1 MRMIKIVLLSTA
13 LIGATSANALEALRN
28 IEEVDQGLRDVAIA
42 NEVRKKCDDI
52 SARMI
57 RAHGFLGDL
66 KSYAEDQGFTKAEID
81 AHVDDDVE
89 RARMKKIVL
98 SYMTSN
104 GVDLDDPQTYCALG
118 HAEIARNSQIGSL
131 LRAR

>member
-1 MRMIKIVLLSTA
+1 MRMIKIVFLSTA
-13 LIGATSANALEALRN
+13 LLGATSANALEALRN
-28 IEEVDQGLRDVAIA
+28 VEAVDTGLRDVAIA
-42 NEVRKKCDDI
+42 NEVRKKCDAI

-66 KSYAEDQGFTKAEID
+66 KSYAQAQGFTKEEID

-89 RARMKKIVL
+89 RARMKEIVL
-98 SYMTSN
+98 AYMTSN

>member
-1 MRMIKIVLLSTA
+1 MRMMKVTVIAATLL
-13 LIGATSANALEALRN
+13 GAGSANALEALRD
-28 IEEVDQGLRDVAIA
+28 ITAVDTGLRDVAVA
-42 NEVRKKCDDI
+42 NEVRKECDSI

-66 KSYAEDQGFTKAEID
+66 KSYAQAQGFTKAEID
-81 AHVDDDVE
+81 AHVDDDAE
-89 RARMKKIVL
+89 RARMKTIVL
-98 SYMTSN
+98 AYMTSN

>member
-66 KSYAEDQGFTKAEID
+66 KSYAAAQGFSKAEID